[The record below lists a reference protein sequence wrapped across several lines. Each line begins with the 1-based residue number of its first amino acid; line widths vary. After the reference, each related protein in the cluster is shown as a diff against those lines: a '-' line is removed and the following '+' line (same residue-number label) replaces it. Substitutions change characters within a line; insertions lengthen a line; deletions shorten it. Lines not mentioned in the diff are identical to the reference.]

1 MTVATGA
8 GLTRVTVVAP
18 KTRVDLSI
26 PDDLPLADLLPTL
39 LRYVGEDVA
48 RAGVVHGGWA
58 LARLGGAPFATDRT
72 PAQLAIKHG
81 EELHFTP
88 REQLAPEVVF
98 DDVVDAI
105 AAGVDGHSRRW
116 SPTTTRRFGLGVLA
130 GAVLLGAALLALAA
144 PPIPGGVAGLAV
156 AALLLVT
163 ATVLA
168 RAVGD
173 ARAGLLAAAL
183 AAGYGFAGGLLL
195 LAPAPGRYGAGSL
208 LLGAM
213 VTLLCLVLG
222 AIAVAYQV
230 PAFVGAALA
239 VFALCLAAFP
249 VLAFGVPATAAA
261 SVLAAVAL
269 GALPVLPMSAFR
281 LARLPVPTIPMTV
294 DELKTD
300 AVEVAG
306 ADVLARTVT
315 AGHYLTALLAAAAA
329 VLVGCVPVLVAGG
342 GWAGPVL
349 TFVAS
354 IVLLCRC
361 RVFPVL
367 AQRLPLLLAGLL
379 GLAVLLAGVVLV
391 GSFGPV
397 ELSAGL
403 RVTVAVA
410 ALLVIG
416 AAGGG
421 YGLAAAGR
429 RATPVGGR
437 VLDIVEVVLG
447 LSVVPLVLAVCG
459 LYTIIRALNG

>member
-1 MTVATGA
+1 MTVVAGA

-58 LARLGGAPFATDRT
+58 LARLGGAPLATDRT

-81 EELHFTP
+81 EELHFAP
-88 REQLAPEVVF
+88 REELAPEVVF

-130 GAVLLGAALLALAA
+130 GAALLGAVLLALAGT
-144 PPIPGGVAGLAV
+144 PIPGGVAGLAV

-183 AAGYGFAGGLLL
+183 ATGYGFVGGLLL
-195 LAPAPGRYGAGSL
+195 LAPAPGRYGAGAL

-213 VTLLCLVLG
+213 VALLCLVLG
-222 AIAVAYQV
+222 GIAIAYLV
-230 PAFVGAALA
+230 PAFVGAGLA
-239 VFALCLAAFP
+239 VFALCVASFV
-249 VLAFGVPATAAA
+249 VLAFGVAPASAAA
-261 SVLAAVAL
+261 VLAALAL

-281 LARLPVPTIPMTV
+281 LARLPVPTIPTDV
-294 DELKTD
+294 EELKSD

-315 AGHYLTALLAAAAA
+315 AGHYLTALLSAAA
-329 VLVGCVPVLVAGG
+329 VVLAGCLPVLVAAG
-342 GWAGPVL
+342 GWAGLAL
-349 TFVAS
+349 TLVAS
-354 IVLLCRC
+354 VVLLCRC
-361 RVFPVL
+361 RVCTVL
-367 AQRLPLLLAGLL
+367 AQRLPLLLAGLV
-379 GLAVLLAGVVLV
+379 GLAVLLTGVVLAPAD
-391 GSFGPV
+391 STGPV
-397 ELSAGL
+397 AGI
-403 RVTVAVA
+403 RVPVAVA
-410 ALLVIG
+410 ALLLVG
-416 AAGGG
+416 ATAGG

-447 LSVVPLVLAVCG
+447 LAVVPLVLAVCG